1 LNLREDLISKIKIGS
16 EFNVKIPAISNKPI
30 KVKVYYISAMG
41 NYTTWRATKI
51 RGDFDLKTFEVR
63 ARTVKPQKGMI
74 AGMSVI
80 VDWNK
85 VKKQK

>member
-1 LNLREDLISKIKIGS
+1 
-16 EFNVKIPAISNKPI
+16 
-30 KVKVYYISAMG
+30 MG

-51 RGDFDLKTFEVR
+51 RGDFDLKTFEVH
-63 ARTVKPQKGMI
+63 ARPLESVSGLI

-85 VKKQK
+85 VGQ